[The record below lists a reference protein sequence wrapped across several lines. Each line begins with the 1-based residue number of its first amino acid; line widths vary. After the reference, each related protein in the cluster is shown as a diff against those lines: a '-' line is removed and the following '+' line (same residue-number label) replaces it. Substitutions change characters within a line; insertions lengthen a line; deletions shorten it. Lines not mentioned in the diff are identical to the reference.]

1 MGAWAGVVV
10 GLGALLAAPVLGA
23 GLVVVTPESGLVT
36 ASLAGQGSCPEEVM
50 GQYALQFNDDLVAY
64 NVGR

>member
-36 ASLAGQGSCPEEVM
+36 ASLAG
-50 GQYALQFNDDLVAY
+50 
-64 NVGR
+64 